1 MDKPKFRE
9 LLLKMKEEASGVA
22 EFIEI
27 LQVEKL
33 ADDVDIA
40 TVDSSN
46 SLAGKLHSRKRAY
59 LARIE
64 KCLKKLED
72 DTYGNCESCGVEINE
87 RRLLARPTAL
97 LCIDCK
103 SEQEKRENKDKLFR
117 GILSDLD

>member
-9 LLLKMKEEASGVA
+9 LLLKMKEEVSEVA
-22 EFIEI
+22 EFVEI

-46 SLAGKLHSRKRAY
+46 SLAGKLHSRKIAY

-72 DTYGNCESCGVEINE
+72 DTYGNCESCRVAINE

-117 GILSDLD
+117 GILLDLD